1 MNGSVFYYTSTDTA
15 TKILTSGEIWG
26 TNVRFMNDS
35 EEFVNGL
42 KEISSLVQEEYVS
55 DCVEYLSNLDYVK
68 IYTISFC
75 GREDALGQWFMY
87 AKECG
92 VSLEMDFTNYGQHSH
107 YALAD
112 NNSQKD
118 SNCGPI
124 ELEKVIYCTTS
135 SGSMPMKEKESAHCE
150 IKRLFEA
157 KCPNKELMSA
167 VRQGIIESALLIKRY
182 EFFQENEY
190 RAIIN
195 LENLC
200 DENCNPICY
209 RIDNNVIKSY
219 VKVKCKM
226 SDEFTGWPIIAIMI
240 GPGFNQNVVFD
251 SMKLFLDSA
260 ELRVPKVTLDVYVER
275 ILKYLYNAADKITYE
290 HDRDNFKKKIDSR
303 KNDFNSEFGGRIFLV
318 QMRQQLLHFLE
329 SVKKDLIFSKQTIAE
344 LDEYIKCNYFSLSS
358 IVLKKSSIPYIF

>member
-1 MNGSVFYYTSTDTA
+1 MNKSVYYYTSTDTA
-15 TKILTSGEIWG
+15 TKILTGGEIWA

-55 DCVEYLSNLDYVK
+55 DCVEYLSKLDYVK

-75 GREDALGQWFMY
+75 GREDALSQWFMY

-92 VSLEMDFTNYGQHSH
+92 VSLEMDFTNYGQPSC
-107 YALAD
+107 YALAE
-112 NNSQKD
+112 NNSPKYSINGQ
-118 SNCGPI
+118 I

-135 SGSMPMKEKESAHCE
+135 SESMPAQEKQNAHDEIESHF
-150 IKRLFEA
+150 KV
-157 KCPNKELMSA
+157 KCPNKEPLSA
-167 VRQGIIESALLIKRY
+167 VRQGIVESALLIKRY

-195 LENLC
+195 LDNLC
-200 DENCNPICY
+200 DENCNPIFY
-209 RIDNNVIKSY
+209 RTDNNVIKSY
-219 VKVKCKM
+219 VKVKYKI
-226 SDEFTGWPIIAIMI
+226 SDKITGWPIVAIMI

-260 ELRVPKVTLDVYVER
+260 ELCVPKVTLDVYVER
-275 ILKYLYNAADKITYE
+275 ILKYLYNAANKITNMR
-290 HDRDNFKKKIDSR
+290 DRKKFKKKIDSR
-303 KNDFNSEFGGRIFLV
+303 KNDFNSEFVGRIFLV

-329 SVKKDLIFSKQTIAE
+329 SVKTNCKFRKQTIAE
-344 LDEYIKCNYFSLSS
+344 LDEYIKCNYFSLCG